1 MIKLK
6 TRITFF
12 ALFFTLCVTIMAQL
26 FYFSSTRALTQEK
39 LTCKEA
45 LSAFVGLPDLALV
58 GEAHYVRHRS
68 LSDVFSYFNE
78 SPELLE
84 YFPSTFV
91 YQYAPNSQPSRIERD
106 F

>member
-1 MIKLK
+1 MHA
-6 TRITFF
+6 RITFF
-12 ALFFTLCVTIMAQL
+12 ALFLTLCVTIMAQA
-26 FYFSSTRALTQEK
+26 FYFSQIHAQSPQK
-39 LTCKEA
+39 ITCKEA

-58 GEAHYVRHRS
+58 NEAHYVRHRS
-68 LSDVFSYFNE
+68 LSSVFAYFNE

-91 YQYAPNSQPSRIERD
+91 YHYTPSAQPSRIERV

>member
-1 MIKLK
+1 MHA
-6 TRITFF
+6 RITFF
-12 ALFFTLCVTIMAQL
+12 ALFLTLCVTIMAQA
-26 FYFSSTRALTQEK
+26 FYFSQTQALSLQK
-39 LTCKEA
+39 ITCKEA

-58 GEAHYVRHRS
+58 NEAHYVRHRS
-68 LSDVFSYFNE
+68 LSSVFAYFNE

-91 YQYAPNSQPSRIERD
+91 YHYTPSTQPSRIERV

>member
-1 MIKLK
+1 MHLNSHLML
-6 TRITFF
+6 T
-12 ALFFTLCVTIMAQL
+12 LFFTVCVTIMAQA
-26 FYFSSTRALTQEK
+26 FYFSKTHALTCQK
-39 LTCKEA
+39 ITCKEELVA
-45 LSAFVGLPDLALV
+45 LVGLPDLALV
-58 GEAHYVRHRS
+58 SEAHYVRHRS

-91 YQYAPNSQPSRIERD
+91 YHYAPNEHPSRIDRV

>member
-1 MIKLK
+1 MIRTNRYLMF
-6 TRITFF
+6 II
-12 ALFFTLCVTIMAQL
+12 FFTLCVIMLVQISYYHHAHL
-26 FYFSSTRALTQEK
+26 LSSEK
-39 LTCKEA
+39 VTCKEA
-45 LSAFVGLPDLALV
+45 LVSLVGLPDLALV
-58 GEAHYVRHRS
+58 SETHYVRHRS

-91 YQYAPNSQPSRIERD
+91 YHYAPSSNHSRIERV